1 MSVLA
6 STALVSAESILA
18 LTPIVIKKTAVDAAF
33 AIWSRILSSA
43 TLGYLLS
50 SDREIQMSE
59 FGSSVALGFANLVH
73 ISSSYESF
81 RHLPTGQAMSLLYTY
96 PLWNLVLMSIF
107 GGERIEPRKYLF
119 IGLAT
124 AGSFLLNTD
133 PGTAVQTHLVKSPN
147 ASWGI
152 FMGLLMAFSESSMVV
167 LLKLI
172 GWRDPAKSVFV
183 VNSSSSVQMALFL
196 IAKSLVDF
204 SSSASASSSSASSAL
219 AIPSVV
225 KVGATWWDAI
235 GITAFHSISMFSGY
249 WLRYYAV
256 PRLSTV
262 TYAILSYAGLIASYL
277 FGILFLKEVPGW
289 ISIFGAALIVLSG
302 LALQFSDLSEEDK
315 KGKST
320 NAE

>member
-133 PGTAVQTHLVKSPN
+133 PGIAVETHLVKSPN

-183 VNSSSSVQMALFL
+183 VNSSSSIQMALFL
-196 IAKSLVDF
+196 IAKRLVDF
-204 SSSASASSSSASSAL
+204 SSSTSSSSSSSSSAL

-235 GITAFHSISMFSGY
+235 GITAFHSITMFSGY

-289 ISIFGAALIVLSG
+289 ISICGAALIVLSG

-320 NAE
+320 NA

>member
-81 RHLPTGQAMSLLYTY
+81 RHLPAGQAMSLLYTY

-204 SSSASASSSSASSAL
+204 SSSASASSSAL

-235 GITAFHSISMFSGY
+235 GITAFHSITMFSGY